1 MHNILEKLDAS
12 TETRN
17 LAGSLILFA
26 DKHTGVDW
34 SEEGAIDMV
43 RSIFRGSGVG
53 KIGIDETLVLIN
65 KDAMSNLSQVRP

>member
-17 LAGSLILFA
+17 LAGSLILFD

-34 SEEGAIDMV
+34 SGEGAIDMV

-53 KIGIDETLVLIN
+53 TLVLIN